1 VTASLPK
8 TTWTP
13 DAGTWHAPPPAEAD
27 RTRHGGTGNVWAVV
41 LAGGRGTRLQQFI
54 RHITGSDRPKQF
66 CRIVGTRSM
75 LRHTWDRA
83 GRIVPA
89 DRILTVIT
97 AGQEPYLQDEAPGS
111 VPVRVLVQPANKDTA
126 PGLLLPLLW
135 IAGRDPSATVVV
147 FPSDH
152 FIWEEERFLG
162 HVRDAA
168 RASRHFA
175 DRLVV
180 LGVEADGPEQSYGW
194 IAPGPH
200 CETEAGV
207 ELRHVRRFWEKP
219 DRATAASL
227 YAGGF
232 LWNTFVL
239 VGQLDAFLHA
249 ARQTLPEVLDALGV
263 TTAFLGTR
271 YEADVLAAAYRS
283 LRAVNFSHAL
293 LARQPDA
300 LLVLPMRAV
309 YWSDWGDPQRIL
321 RTLRHFDRRPAWLPA
336 YARALAQ
343 GAEWAS
349 ADFD

>member
-1 VTASLPK
+1 M
-8 TTWTP
+8 WQ
-13 DAGTWHAPPPAEAD
+13 DAP
-27 RTRHGGTGNVWAVV
+27 GNVWVVV

-54 RHITGSDRPKQF
+54 RHVTGSDRPKQF

-83 GRIVPA
+83 RGIVPA

-97 AGQEPYLQDEAPGS
+97 AGQEPFLQDEALGT
-111 VPVRVLVQPANKDTA
+111 VPVRILVQPANKETA

-135 IAGRDPSATVVV
+135 IAERDPWATIVV

-168 RASRHFA
+168 RASRNFA

-194 IAPGPH
+194 IAPGPR
-200 CETEAGV
+200 CDAEEATE
-207 ELRHVRRFWEKP
+207 LYRVRRFWEKP
-219 DRATAASL
+219 DRATAARL
-227 YAGGF
+227 FAGGF

-239 VGQLDAFLHA
+239 VGRIGAFLRA
-249 ARQTLPEVLDALGV
+249 ARQAMPEVLDALSV
-263 TTAFLGTR
+263 TTAFIGTR
-271 YEADVLAAAYRS
+271 YEADVLAAAYRN
-283 LRAVNFSHAL
+283 LRPVNFSRAL
-293 LARQPDA
+293 LAGQPA
-300 LLVLPMRAV
+300 TLLVLPMRAV
-309 YWSDWGDPQRIL
+309 YWSDWGDLQRIL
-321 RTLRHFDRRPAWLPA
+321 RTLRRFDRRPAWLPA
-336 YARALAQ
+336 YARALGQ

-349 ADFD
+349 AEFDWH